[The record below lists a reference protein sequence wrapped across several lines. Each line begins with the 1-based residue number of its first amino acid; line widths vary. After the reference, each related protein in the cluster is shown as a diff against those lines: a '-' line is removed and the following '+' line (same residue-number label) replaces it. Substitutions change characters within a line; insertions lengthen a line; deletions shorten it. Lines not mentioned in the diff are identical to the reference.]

1 MNNNGKFSFH
11 DVWQKQREEENSG
24 PTVQNTPIAEGY
36 VDVKDEN
43 ERVAKIGQNVQAF
56 ATYVRTIV
64 DDEGNDIKHGKMEDA
79 KSLIG
84 ELNKQ
89 LGYIAEFKN
98 IIKTSEN
105 QERINERINKN
116 MEELTEIKEDL
127 DERLAALESFGGKSR
142 KRKKRSKSSKKKS
155 RQNKK
160 RRRSIK
166 KR

>member
-1 MNNNGKFSFH
+1 MNNGKFSFH

-64 DDEGNDIKHGKMEDA
+64 DDEGNDIKEGKINDA
-79 KSLIG
+79 RSLIG
-84 ELNKQ
+84 QLNKQ
-89 LGYIAEFKN
+89 LGYIAEFKI
-98 IIKTSEN
+98 IIKNSEN
-105 QERINERINKN
+105 KESINAN
-116 MEELTEIKEDL
+116 MNELTDIKKDL
-127 DERLAALESFGGKSR
+127 DERLAKLESFGGKSR
-142 KRKKRSKSSKKKS
+142 KRNKRSKSSKKKS
-155 RQNKK
+155 RKNKK
-160 RRRSIK
+160 YRRSIK